1 MTKRNTIYDLSHVVS
16 SIIMLLAL
24 AWLTVSTP
32 FVYRAQQQ
40 YEKLAQQHQLPA
52 SGDEDYNPFATTNEE
67 KTESGSNTLQEE
79 YLHHGHH
86 LDHHYTTLVKYYK
99 CHLADEYIAYH
110 PEFFSPPPE
119 GLHA

>member
-1 MTKRNTIYDLSHVVS
+1 MKKRTYPYNLSHVVS

-32 FVYRAQQQ
+32 FVYAAQQQ
-40 YEKLAQQHQLPA
+40 QEVLAYGHDTEA
-52 SGDEDYNPFATTNEE
+52 NDDFNPFASTNEE
-67 KTESGSNTLQEE
+67 KTEGGNNTLQEE
-79 YLHHGHH
+79 YLHHAHIIE
-86 LDHHYTTLVKYYK
+86 HHYTTLVKYYK

-119 GLHA
+119 V